1 MKRKII
7 LSIALALTTAFG
19 LHLNSVTSVRAQPQ
33 LRFRFETG
41 VVKLGPNQILRI
53 TINWGD
59 GAANSVRFG
68 QTGYLPG
75 ACSTDGVCTLNGTN
89 AYTGV
94 TTLAQGDAASFDIT
108 PNFLG
113 GIYVDFRGIVLTNR
127 LNARVNAS
135 IIDATTGRVDEVVIG
150 LLIP

>member
-1 MKRKII
+1 MKRKMV
-7 LSIALALTTAFG
+7 LAVALVLTMAFVSQ
-19 LHLNSVTSVRAQPQ
+19 LNSVTSVRAQPPQ
-33 LRFRFETG
+33 RFRFETG
-41 VVKLGPNQILRI
+41 AVKLGPNQILRI

-75 ACSTDGVCTLNGTN
+75 ACSTDGVCRLNGTN
-89 AYTGV
+89 TYTGV
-94 TTLAQGDAASFDIT
+94 TTLAQGEAASFDIT

-113 GIYVDFRGIVLTNR
+113 GIYVDFRGIVLTNNR
-127 LNARVNAS
+127 NAHVNAS
-135 IIDATTGRVDEVVIG
+135 IIDATTGRVDAFLPA